1 MLTLLKK
8 PSPEVVDPAASAW
21 HPDFRND
28 RRLPDTKV
36 IRTSFLING
45 VAILIA
51 SVLVI
56 WLSYRA
62 YQLRE
67 LGAQISQWQK
77 QIDREKSP
85 SEQAVALY
93 RKFQAESAKVNEVAS
108 FVNSR
113 PLVSDLLLHLGK
125 TLPEYVA
132 IDRFD
137 LGTTNLNLRGTIR
150 GAPDQAS
157 GRASTY
163 LQQLKA
169 DPYLTEKF
177 SDITLVNLNRNP
189 QNGGLVLELSFKLK
203 EVKKS

>member
-36 IRTSFLING
+36 IRTSFLVNG
-45 VAILIA
+45 ITVLIA

-56 WLSYRA
+56 WVSYRG

-67 LGAQISQWQK
+67 LHIQINQWQK
-77 QIDREKSP
+77 QIDRDKAP
-85 SEQAVALY
+85 SDQAVALY
-93 RKFQAESAKVNEVAS
+93 KKFQAESAKVNEIVS
-108 FVNSR
+108 FIKSR
-113 PLVSDLLLHLGK
+113 PVVSDLLLHLGE

-137 LGTTNLNLRGTIR
+137 LGATGLNLRGAIR

-157 GRASTY
+157 GRASSY
-163 LQQLKA
+163 LQLLKS
-169 DPYLTEKF
+169 DSYLTDKF
-177 SDITLVNLNRNP
+177 SEITLLNLNRNP
-189 QNGGLVLELSFKLK
+189 QNSGLILELSFKLK
-203 EVKKS
+203 EIKK